1 MKKLGLFFGICI
13 LTLVAARSHAMSVWD
28 LPEEEGYSY
37 KAKCKKSQKSKVEK
51 AKEKK
56 EALVEDLCLG
66 DAFKFG
72 NFTLKSG
79 KKSPIYIDFRSI
91 ISYPAVFESLTS
103 RLCKKIKEEGIKFD
117 VLCGVPYTA
126 LPMATAVAIEKF
138 YPMVMVRKEAK
149 NYGTNK
155 MVEGKFDKGNR
166 ALIIEDVITTGDSV
180 LEVAELLKKEGLE
193 VKDILVCLDREQKGK
208 ESLKEKGY
216 NVYALFTITEVL
228 DVLRDKKHIDLQ
240 LYNTIK
246 QYLCDGEQQNTENV

>member
-1 MKKLGLFFGICI
+1 MKKLELLFGICI

-37 KAKCKKSQKSKVEK
+37 KAKKCKKSKVEK

-79 KKSPIYIDFRSI
+79 KESPIYIDFRSI
-91 ISYPAVFESLTS
+91 ISYPAVFKSLTS
-103 RLCKKIKEEGIKFD
+103 RLCKKIKEDNIKFE

-126 LPMATAVAIEKF
+126 LPFAAAVAIERF
-138 YPMVMVRKEAK
+138 CPMVMVRKEAK

-166 ALIIEDVITTGDSV
+166 ALIIEDVITTGGSV

-208 ESLKEKGY
+208 ENLKEKGY
-216 NVYALFTITEVL
+216 NVHALFTITEVI
-228 DVLRDKKHIDLQ
+228 DVLHDKKHIDLQ
-240 LYNTIK
+240 WYNTVK
-246 QYLCDGEQQNTENV
+246 QYLCDGDQQNTENV